1 MQGDESD
8 GAIAGERV
16 AALRAVQA
24 RRQEL
29 LQALRALDEEDRRL
43 RLGEGRETE
52 GRETEGERRREGGDD
67 GKRKQETQE
76 ADCGEAGGGK
86 RSGGV
91 ESASGAE
98 SNARSPAA
106 DGPAIGAA
114 QGENGGNRDDGG
126 LPKGGAELEGAG
138 TEAAGGVGE
147 GGRSFEAEHALSARE
162 VQRYSRQLMLPSFG
176 VAAQQR
182 LRRGSVL
189 VVGAGGLGSP
199 AALYLA
205 ACGVGACGGAMG
217 GGSEGGEGSG
227 AGRVGGQCGRVVG
240 AVGECDVDVGGC
252 CRWHRVMVLVGL
264 RDGEWALHACAM
276 TCSPFRVSSLAHSQW
291 RIGIVDRDDVE
302 LSNLH
307 RQSPLLL
314 PAPGNAELAPG
325 DVELA
330 QGDAELAPELAPGD
344 AELAASEVVLA
355 AGGSLKI
362 LCVSAKLNSDIT
374 VETHSHGF
382 TPANA
387 VHLVSRYSLSPP
399 CLSPPCL
406 SPPCLSPPCLSPP
419 CLSRSDR
426 PAARTSAWRLHTM
439 SHLLPPSILH
449 ASYIPTSCRPHTSLI
464 RPHHPHLRHHPP
476 CPIRHPPCHPSY
488 DVLLDASDN
497 VATRYLASD
506 AAVAARKPLV
516 SGAALGTE
524 GQITVY
530 GASPTA
536 PCYRCL
542 FPSPPPTS
550 ACQRCSDSGVLGA
563 VPGVIGVLQA
573 VEALKV
579 VAGVGAPLSAR
590 MLVYDALAASF
601 LNVKLRSRVA
611 SCVACGEGATMTA
624 DSISA
629 FDYQAFTSS
638 PFHDQGPKSL
648 SLIPPSQRVPPTALL
663 AARQQRRPH
672 VLLDV
677 RPPHLFSIAHLP
689 GAINTPLATLPAALD
704 EIKLAAQAAAT
715 SASSTASQ
723 QAPAAAC
730 EQAAA
735 AEEQQGGGCGGE
747 GEGGVEAAVFVV
759 CRRGNDS
766 QRAVGVL
773 REAGVGSAVSVD
785 GGMLAWGAHIDPSFP
800 AF

>member
-217 GGSEGGEGSG
+217 G
-227 AGRVGGQCGRVVG
+227 AVRVVR
-240 AVGECDVDVGGC
+240 AVGQ
-252 CRWHRVMVLVGL
+252 
-264 RDGEWALHACAM
+264 GEWGD
-276 TCSPFRVSSLAHSQW
+276 R

-307 RQSPLLL
+307 RQIIH
-314 PAPGNAELAPG
+314 
-325 DVELA
+325 
-330 QGDAELAPELAPGD
+330 
-344 AELAASEVVLA
+344 SEVAVGRPKTESA
-355 AGGSLKI
+355 AAA
-362 LCVSAKLNSDIT
+362 CTRLNSDIT

-387 VHLVSRYSLSPP
+387 VHLVS
-399 CLSPPCL
+399 
-406 SPPCLSPPCLSPP
+406 
-419 CLSRSDR
+419 
-426 PAARTSAWRLHTM
+426 
-439 SHLLPPSILH
+439 
-449 ASYIPTSCRPHTSLI
+449 
-464 RPHHPHLRHHPP
+464 
-476 CPIRHPPCHPSY
+476 SY

-550 ACQRCSDSGVLGA
+550 ACQRCSDSGVLGAALMCMPLCAPLCLPCLLRVSLRIFSPHLFILMASLLLPCTSHLPAPLLSPARARMA

>member
-307 RQSPLLL
+307 RQIIH
-314 PAPGNAELAPG
+314 
-325 DVELA
+325 
-330 QGDAELAPELAPGD
+330 
-344 AELAASEVVLA
+344 SEVAVGRPKTESA
-355 AGGSLKI
+355 AAA
-362 LCVSAKLNSDIT
+362 CTRLNSDIT

-387 VHLVSRYSLSPP
+387 VHLVS
-399 CLSPPCL
+399 
-406 SPPCLSPPCLSPP
+406 
-419 CLSRSDR
+419 
-426 PAARTSAWRLHTM
+426 
-439 SHLLPPSILH
+439 
-449 ASYIPTSCRPHTSLI
+449 
-464 RPHHPHLRHHPP
+464 
-476 CPIRHPPCHPSY
+476 SY

-550 ACQRCSDSGVLGA
+550 ACQRCSDSGVLGAALMCMPLCAPLCLPCLLRVSLRIFSPHLFILMASLLLPCTSHLPAPLLSPARARMA